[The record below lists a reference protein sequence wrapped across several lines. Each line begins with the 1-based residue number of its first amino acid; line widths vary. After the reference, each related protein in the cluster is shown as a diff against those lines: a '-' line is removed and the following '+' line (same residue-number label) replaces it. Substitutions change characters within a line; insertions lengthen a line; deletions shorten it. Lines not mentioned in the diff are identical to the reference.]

1 MIQCCLYGNKCNL
14 HKFQWTTTIIVKAI
28 FLSFETSN
36 SAEGYG
42 LDLKRLYLFSSVLW
56 ILMKVLYSLLR
67 DFRGAISSV
76 LAIDKKIAMQLCG
89 EEREAIM
96 NQQEGLELMRH
107 KTCDSNLSMG
117 EYSLEFQTG
126 NTFSL
131 LFWITVLCIPV
142 CNCYLPLEE
151 HKVFLLWYPE
161 WVPVL
166 LPLVESC
173 LDLLV
178 WNISYTCHHNRM
190 CGHITGILCLISSA
204 SVIWFVCLYVCLSV
218 YFVCLVITRIMWKVM
233 CAFFRQFNKWFVSWQ
248 TASD

>member
-1 MIQCCLYGNKCNL
+1 MSTAWSSRQATHFHFSFGLRYYVSQ
-14 HKFQWTTTIIVKAI
+14 FATIIYHIFIQTAI
-28 FLSFETSN
+28 
-36 SAEGYG
+36 
-42 LDLKRLYLFSSVLW
+42 
-56 ILMKVLYSLLR
+56 
-67 DFRGAISSV
+67 
-76 LAIDKKIAMQLCG
+76 
-89 EEREAIM
+89 
-96 NQQEGLELMRH
+96 
-107 KTCDSNLSMG
+107 
-117 EYSLEFQTG
+117 
-126 NTFSL
+126 
-131 LFWITVLCIPV
+131 
-142 CNCYLPLEE
+142 LEE
-151 HKVFLLWYPE
+151 HKVFLLWYPI

-190 CGHITGILCLISSA
+190 CGHITGILYLISFA